1 MNDGL
6 ITTLCFLAGVSSA
19 ITHGGVVMLAGL
31 AEVMAGALSMA
42 LGAYLS
48 TKAQREFFAQ
58 EIAHERREIEE
69 FPDYERE
76 EIRVIYRERGFSDE
90 EIDILTR
97 RITADKERWL
107 HFMMREELGLMEET
121 FDQPVE
127 SGLITGIA
135 FLIGSL
141 PPLLPYLFLPASQA
155 LPVMIVLSILALF
168 GIGIGKTR
176 VTKVG
181 WLRSSLEVVLLGIVA
196 AVIGYGLGEVAAYLL
211 RTSYALP

>member
-1 MNDGL
+1 
-6 ITTLCFLAGVSSA
+6 
-19 ITHGGVVMLAGL
+19 
-31 AEVMAGALSMA
+31 
-42 LGAYLS
+42 
-48 TKAQREFFAQ
+48 
-58 EIAHERREIEE
+58 
-69 FPDYERE
+69 
-76 EIRVIYRERGFSDE
+76 
-90 EIDILTR
+90 
-97 RITADKERWL
+97 
-107 HFMMREELGLMEET
+107 MMREELGLMEET

-176 VTKVG
+176 VTKVS

-211 RTSYALP
+211 STSYALP